1 MKKIVRNLMLSAAAL
16 VAALTVAPKSE
27 AAWRVRVRAPAY
39 RIAPWRFVGYPYRS
53 VGYRVAPFRTF
64 GGFRFYSYCP
74 GPGYVYVSDGWV
86 LPPYAGAIWIGG
98 RYARGG
104 VWIAGHFR

>member
-16 VAALTVAPKSE
+16 ATALTVAPKSE
-27 AAWRVRVRAPAY
+27 AAWRVRVGAPAH
-39 RIAPWRFVGYPYRS
+39 RIAPYRV

-86 LPPYAGAIWIGG
+86 LPPYAGALWITGHHT
-98 RYARGG
+98 RGG